1 MLTPKAFEYA
11 DSILPFVLL
20 FRDIKTNDL
29 TTSRSSSTK
38 SKLFDT
44 VFTSYNFLREK
55 ACY

>member
-1 MLTPKAFEYA
+1 MLTPKTFEYV

-55 ACY
+55 AC